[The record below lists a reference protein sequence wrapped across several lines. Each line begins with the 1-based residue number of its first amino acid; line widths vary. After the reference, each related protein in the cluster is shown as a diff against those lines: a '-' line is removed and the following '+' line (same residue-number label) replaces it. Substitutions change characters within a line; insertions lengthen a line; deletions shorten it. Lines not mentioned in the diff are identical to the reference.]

1 MKYSQKFLKSK
12 IKLREN
18 QFSCTVLEVKM
29 IEGLST
35 TIDCILVDG
44 IIREGDKI
52 VLLGFD
58 VLNSLTY

>member
-1 MKYSQKFLKSK
+1 MKSK
-12 IKLREN
+12 IKLKEN

-44 IIREGDKI
+44 ILREGDKI
-52 VLLGFD
+52 VLLGFE
-58 VLNSLTY
+58 VRFIFLIMIIK

>member
-1 MKYSQKFLKSK
+1 M
-12 IKLREN
+12 
-18 QFSCTVLEVKM
+18 LEVKM

-58 VLNSLTY
+58 VFKFILKKKIFLKKNVY